1 MNSAPN
7 PERLLELLADQ
18 AVFGLDSDE
27 TEELA
32 KLISQ
37 SDKKDDDSFEIA
49 TAAIDLSMSKV
60 ESMPASLNQKL
71 LEQGRAAIHLES
83 TEDSSPPVLVN
94 NVEIERSDKDPGSG
108 SVPGTPEA
116 ERRPAAGRIREV
128 IAWATAAAIG
138 FIALTVWN
146 GERSKSK
153 KLQEEIAGLREKLE
167 TPVARETYNQLA
179 DREGIVRWEWSDLK
193 GTDSSGD
200 VVWDQQSQE
209 GVMRIVDLAQNNPEV
224 SQYQLWILEADG
236 RKHPVDGGVFDVDAE
251 GEVFIPIDAKLLAGK
266 PAAFAITVERP
277 GGVVVSDRKN
287 LPLLAQAP
295 APENS
300 PDPENASGE
309 EE

>member
-1 MNSAPN
+1 M
-7 PERLLELLADQ
+7 
-18 AVFGLDSDE
+18 
-27 TEELA
+27 
-32 KLISQ
+32 
-37 SDKKDDDSFEIA
+37 
-49 TAAIDLSMSKV
+49 
-60 ESMPASLNQKL
+60 
-71 LEQGRAAIHLES
+71 
-83 TEDSSPPVLVN
+83 
-94 NVEIERSDKDPGSG
+94 
-108 SVPGTPEA
+108 
-116 ERRPAAGRIREV
+116 

-295 APENS
+295 APEN
-300 PDPENASGE
+300 ASGE